1 MSNKNNNKNKNE
13 EINLKE
19 NPEDNSLNEKQSLE
33 EKTTINEIP
42 KEDLSN
48 EASDDNETP
57 EKSEED
63 ILREEL
69 EHLRD
74 ERLRLL
80 AEMENLRKRSE
91 KEKIDS
97 IKYGSFNFAKDILQ
111 LDDNLSRALESI
123 PEDEALSGTVK
134 NLVEGLR
141 MVQKD
146 FTTIIER
153 HGIKRIKALNEKF
166 DHNFHQAMLE
176 TESKDVE
183 EGVVTQEIQ
192 SGYTMHDRL
201 LRPSMVGVS
210 KKPNKKEKK
219 D

>member
-1 MSNKNNNKNKNE
+1 MNNKNNNKNKNE
-13 EINLKE
+13 EIKAKE
-19 NPEDNSLNEKQSLE
+19 NPEDNSLNEKPSLE

-42 KEDLSN
+42 KEDPNN
-48 EASDDNETP
+48 EAADDNETP

-63 ILREEL
+63 TLKEEL

-153 HGIKRIKALNEKF
+153 HGIKRIKAIRLNPPYLK
-166 DHNFHQAMLE
+166 L
-176 TESKDVE
+176 
-183 EGVVTQEIQ
+183 GW
-192 SGYTMHDRL
+192 L
-201 LRPSMVGVS
+201 
-210 KKPNKKEKK
+210 
-219 D
+219 